1 MANHSSILAW
11 RISCTKE
18 PGRLQS
24 TYNRVEEAGI
34 QSLYAHASEIPPI
47 PESKLPKTLYKIR
60 YDFVKRNCSLQ
71 VQFFFVG
78 RPFTFEFNLLF
89 VNSSSQLF
97 RDSVPT
103 YEFGLCVQLSHPY
116 MTTGKTIA
124 LIRQTFVSKV
134 MSLLFNKIGRAHV

>member
-1 MANHSSILAW
+1 M
-11 RISCTKE
+11 
-18 PGRLQS
+18 
-24 TYNRVEEAGI
+24 EEAGI

-103 YEFGLCVQLSHPY
+103 YEFGLCDRCNDA
-116 MTTGKTIA
+116 G
-124 LIRQTFVSKV
+124 IRFIKYNF
-134 MSLLFNKIGRAHV
+134 FNFCIGH